1 MVRYHQAEQNKTIS
15 NMKRIIALYG
25 HAECGKS
32 RTMNILRELIRENG
46 KSISSNPPY
55 SGEQRETFLFNGQVV
70 CLCPGGDD
78 GAVVK
83 GNFAY
88 AASKNADIII
98 TACRTRGESINEA
111 YTQEKNLN
119 IKAEW
124 FRKSY
129 EYHLCQDTLERC
141 NQEFARVMFDALSK

>member
-1 MVRYHQAEQNKTIS
+1 
-15 NMKRIIALYG
+15 MKRIIALYG

-46 KSISSNPPY
+46 KSISSNPPCC
-55 SGEQRETFLFNGQVV
+55 GEQRETFLFNAQVV

-98 TACRTRGESINEA
+98 TACRTRGESINEV
-111 YTQEKNLN
+111 YTQEKILN

-129 EYHLCQDTLERC
+129 EYHLCQDTLELC
-141 NQEFARVMFDALSK
+141 NQEFARVMFDALFK

>member
-1 MVRYHQAEQNKTIS
+1 
-15 NMKRIIALYG
+15 
-25 HAECGKS
+25 
-32 RTMNILRELIRENG
+32 MNILRELIRENG

-70 CLCPGGDD
+70 CLCPGGDNGD
-78 GAVVK
+78 IVK
-83 GNFAY
+83 RNFAY

-98 TACRTRGESINEA
+98 TACRTRGDSINEV

-129 EYHLCQDTLERC
+129 EYHLCQDTLELC
-141 NQEFARVMFDALSK
+141 NQEFARVMFEVLSK

>member
-1 MVRYHQAEQNKTIS
+1 
-15 NMKRIIALYG
+15 
-25 HAECGKS
+25 
-32 RTMNILRELIRENG
+32 MNILRELIRENG
-46 KSISSNPPY
+46 KSISSYPPY
-55 SGEQRETFLFNGQVV
+55 FGEQRETFLFNGQVV

-98 TACRTRGESINEA
+98 TACRTRGESINEV

-129 EYHLCQDTLERC
+129 EYHLCQDTLELY

>member
-1 MVRYHQAEQNKTIS
+1 
-15 NMKRIIALYG
+15 MKRIIALYG
-25 HAECGKS
+25 HAQCGKS

-46 KSISSNPPY
+46 KSISSTPPY

-70 CLCPGGDD
+70 CLCPGGDNVD
-78 GAVVK
+78 IVK
-83 GNFAY
+83 RNFAY
-88 AASKNADIII
+88 AAFKNADIII
-98 TACRTRGESINEA
+98 TACRTRGDSSKEV

-129 EYHLCQDTLERC
+129 EYHLCQDTLELC
-141 NQEFARVMFDALSK
+141 NQEFARVMFVALSK

>member
-1 MVRYHQAEQNKTIS
+1 
-15 NMKRIIALYG
+15 MKRIIALYG

-70 CLCPGGDD
+70 CLCPGGDNGD
-78 GAVVK
+78 IVK
-83 GNFAY
+83 ENFAY

-98 TACRTRGESINEA
+98 TACRTKGESINQV

-141 NQEFARVMFDALSK
+141 NQEFARVMFDALSKQILVWR

>member
-1 MVRYHQAEQNKTIS
+1 MVRYHQAEQNNTLSI
-15 NMKRIIALYG
+15 MKRIIALYG

-46 KSISSNPPY
+46 
-55 SGEQRETFLFNGQVV
+55 
-70 CLCPGGDD
+70 
-78 GAVVK
+78 
-83 GNFAY
+83 
-88 AASKNADIII
+88 I
-98 TACRTRGESINEA
+98 TACRTRGESINEV
-111 YTQEKNLN
+111 YEQEKNLN

>member
-1 MVRYHQAEQNKTIS
+1 
-15 NMKRIIALYG
+15 
-25 HAECGKS
+25 
-32 RTMNILRELIRENG
+32 MNILRELIRENG

-55 SGEQRETFLFNGQVV
+55 SDEQCETFLFNGQVV

-98 TACRTRGESINEA
+98 TACRTRGECIFEVS
-111 YTQEKNLN
+111 TDVKRLN
-119 IKAEW
+119 INVEW

-141 NQEFARVMFDALSK
+141 NQEYARVMFDALSK

>member
-1 MVRYHQAEQNKTIS
+1 MIAVLFVHSENYYGIRLGEVNPFICGFYVNAFFMIS
-15 NMKRIIALYG
+15 GYL
-25 HAECGKS
+25 
-32 RTMNILRELIRENG
+32 
-46 KSISSNPPY
+46 
-55 SGEQRETFLFNGQVV
+55 LFKKQLGLSAIGADCAQYAT
-70 CLCPGGDD
+70 GGAD

-98 TACRTRGESINEA
+98 TACRTRGESINEV

-129 EYHLCQDTLERC
+129 EYHLCQDTLELC

>member
-1 MVRYHQAEQNKTIS
+1 
-15 NMKRIIALYG
+15 
-25 HAECGKS
+25 
-32 RTMNILRELIRENG
+32 MNILRELIRENG

-55 SGEQRETFLFNGQVV
+55 SGEQRETFLFKGQVV

-88 AASKNADIII
+88 AASKNADIIT
-98 TACRTRGESINEA
+98 TACRTRGESINEV
-111 YTQEKNLN
+111 YKQEKNLN

>member
-1 MVRYHQAEQNKTIS
+1 
-15 NMKRIIALYG
+15 MKRILALYG

-46 KSISSNPPY
+46 ESLSSNPPC
-55 SGEQRETFLFNGQVV
+55 SGEQQETFLFKNQVV

-78 GAVVK
+78 GDVVK
-83 GNFAY
+83 GNFVY

-98 TACRTRGESINEA
+98 TACRTKGASINEV
-111 YTQEKNLN
+111 YKQEKKLK
-119 IKAEW
+119 IRAEW

-129 EYHLCQDTLERC
+129 EYHLCQGTLELC

>member
-1 MVRYHQAEQNKTIS
+1 
-15 NMKRIIALYG
+15 MKRIIALYG

-55 SGEQRETFLFNGQVV
+55 SGEQRETFQFNVQVV
-70 CLCPGGDD
+70 YLCPGGDD

-88 AASKNADIII
+88 SISKNADIII
-98 TACRTRGESINEA
+98 TACRTRGESINEV

-119 IKAEW
+119 IKVEW

-141 NQEFARVMFDALSK
+141 NQEFARVMYDALRFVG

>member
-1 MVRYHQAEQNKTIS
+1 
-15 NMKRIIALYG
+15 
-25 HAECGKS
+25 
-32 RTMNILRELIRENG
+32 MNILRELIRENG

-83 GNFAY
+83 GNFAN

-98 TACRTRGESINEA
+98 TASRTRGESVNVIYE
-111 YTQEKNLN
+111 QEENLD

-124 FRKSY
+124 FHKSY

>member
-1 MVRYHQAEQNKTIS
+1 
-15 NMKRIIALYG
+15 MKRIIALYG

-46 KSISSNPPY
+46 KSISSNPPCC
-55 SGEQRETFLFNGQVV
+55 GEQRETFLFNGQVV

-98 TACRTRGESINEA
+98 TACRTRGESINEV
-111 YTQEKNLN
+111 YKQEKLGLKIVVCNFVAEFLVSTLCTARCRDFLSMTPMN
-119 IKAEW
+119 IGLA
-124 FRKSY
+124 Y
-129 EYHLCQDTLERC
+129 
-141 NQEFARVMFDALSK
+141 SKC

>member
-1 MVRYHQAEQNKTIS
+1 ME
-15 NMKRIIALYG
+15 RIIALYG

-46 KSISSNPPY
+46 ESISSNPPC
-55 SGEQRETFLFNGQVV
+55 SGEQRETFLFKDQVV

-78 GAVVK
+78 GEVVK
-83 GNFAY
+83 DNFAY

-98 TACRTRGESINEA
+98 TACRTRGASINEV
-111 YTQEKNLN
+111 YKKEKELN
-119 IKAEW
+119 VRAEW

-129 EYHLCQDTLERC
+129 EYHLCQDTLELC
-141 NQEFARVMFDALSK
+141 NQEFAKVMFDALSK

>member
-1 MVRYHQAEQNKTIS
+1 MLRYHQAEQNVTLSK
-15 NMKRIIALYG
+15 MKRIIALYG

-55 SGEQRETFLFNGQVV
+55 SGEQREAFLFNEQVV
-70 CLCPGGDD
+70 CLCPGGDN
-78 GAVVK
+78 GNIVK
-83 GNFAY
+83 ENFAY

-98 TACRTRGESINEA
+98 TACRTRGDSINEV

-129 EYHLCQDTLERC
+129 EYHLRQETFELC

>member
-1 MVRYHQAEQNKTIS
+1 MVRYHQAEQNKTLS

-25 HAECGKS
+25 YVECGKS
-32 RTMNILRELIRENG
+32 RTINILRELIRENG

-88 AASKNADIII
+88 AVFKNADIII
-98 TACRTRGESINEA
+98 TACRTRGESINEV
-111 YTQEKNLN
+111 YTQEKNLDN
-119 IKAEW
+119 KVEW

-129 EYHLCQDTLERC
+129 EYHLCQDTLELC
-141 NQEFARVMFDALSK
+141 NQEFARVRFDALSK

>member
-1 MVRYHQAEQNKTIS
+1 MVRYHQAEQNKTLS
-15 NMKRIIALYG
+15 NIKRIIALYG

-55 SGEQRETFLFNGQVV
+55 SGEKRETSLLNGQVV

-78 GAVVK
+78 EAVVK
-83 GNFAY
+83 GKFAY
-88 AASKNADIII
+88 AASKNAVIII
-98 TACRTRGESINEA
+98 TACRTRGESINEV

-119 IKAEW
+119 IKVEW

-129 EYHLCQDTLERC
+129 QYHMCQDTLELC
-141 NQEFARVMFDALSK
+141 NQEFARMMFDALSK